1 MNPDPGKEVVV
12 FPMSLKEY
20 QAVLRRTTRVFM
32 VVAFGL
38 MLAGQAGGIY
48 LAYRI
53 VAWSSWGKGSWQVPL
68 VMFPL
73 VIAPILIAVVIGV
86 RVDKRIGLK
95 CECGQSLTL
104 GPHTARLMREGGSCP
119 RCGRIVVEDEN
130 EEADD

>member
-1 MNPDPGKEVVV
+1 
-12 FPMSLKEY
+12 MSLKEY

-32 VVAFGL
+32 VVVFSL
-38 MLAGQAGGIY
+38 MIAGEIGGIY

-53 VAWSSWGKGSWQVPL
+53 AAWFSWGKGSWQVPV

-73 VIAPILIAVVIGV
+73 AIAPILIAVAIGV
-86 RVDKRIGLK
+86 RVDKRIGFK

-119 RCGRIVVEDEN
+119 RCERVVVAREHG
-130 EEADD
+130 